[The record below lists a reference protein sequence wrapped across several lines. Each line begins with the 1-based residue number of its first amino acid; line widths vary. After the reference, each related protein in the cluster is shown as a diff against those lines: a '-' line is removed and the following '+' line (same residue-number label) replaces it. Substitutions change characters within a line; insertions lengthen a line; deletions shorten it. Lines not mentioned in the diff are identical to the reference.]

1 MKILVIEDDPAL
13 AQYLSERL
21 SGEGCA
27 IAAASSI
34 AQADTLASAAHD
46 VYIVDRSLPDG
57 DGQSWLSARRSA
69 GDRTPAIF
77 LTALGSIADKV
88 GGLGIA
94 DDYLVKPFDFEE
106 LWARLQALSR
116 RALGATS
123 DTVVV
128 GALTINRMER
138 QVTSHGERVVLMP
151 MEYKLLD
158 FLVANAG
165 QVVTRTMLL
174 ESVWGFHFEPS
185 TNIVQTY
192 ISRLRAKVDEPGAP
206 SLIETV
212 RGEGYRV
219 ALAAQ

>member
-1 MKILVIEDDPAL
+1 MKILVIEDDPTL
-13 AQYLSERL
+13 AQYLGERL
-21 SGEGCA
+21 TGEGCV
-27 IAAASSI
+27 IASAASI
-34 AQADTLASAAHD
+34 AQADALASTAHD

-88 GGLGIA
+88 GGLGVA

-106 LWARLQALSR
+106 LWARVQALSR
-116 RALGATS
+116 RAIGAS
-123 DTVVV
+123 GADTVVV
-128 GALTINRMER
+128 GALTVNRMER

-158 FLVANAG
+158 FLLANAG

-206 SLIETV
+206 SMIETV
-212 RGEGYRV
+212 RGEGYRI
-219 ALAAQ
+219 ALPA